1 MKRVKLLIVLASLLL
16 IVVLLI
22 PTLLVIPFTDKVDGT
37 LAEELRKQS
46 ISTEQ
51 EKPKGTTGPHV
62 EVAVYRSKEKQIEH
76 IPLEQYVIGVVAA
89 EMPADFELEALKAQ
103 ALAARTYIVKQML
116 NDQPISLPKGANVT
130 DTVMHQVY
138 YSDDELKRLW
148 GADYNWKIKKITEA
162 VQATEG
168 QIVTYNN
175 VPIEASF
182 FSTSNGYTENSE
194 AYWGNAFPYLKSVA
208 SPWDKDSPK
217 FYNQTAMSV
226 SEFEQKLGVTLPKDG
241 SVGNLLGRTPGK
253 RVEAVQINGKK
264 LTGRE
269 VRERLGLKST
279 DFTWMRKGNEIIIT
293 TKGYGHGV
301 GMSQYGAN
309 FMAKTGKTYDEIIK
323 YYYRG
328 VSISSATAFLN
339 KLTAKK

>member
-1 MKRVKLLIVLASLLL
+1 MS
-16 IVVLLI
+16 
-22 PTLLVIPFTDKVDGT
+22 
-37 LAEELRKQS
+37 
-46 ISTEQ
+46 
-51 EKPKGTTGPHV
+51 
-62 EVAVYRSKEKQIEH
+62 
-76 IPLEQYVIGVVAA
+76 
-89 EMPADFELEALKAQ
+89 
-103 ALAARTYIVKQML
+103 RTITFL
-116 NDQPISLPKGANVT
+116 SR
-130 DTVMHQVY
+130 
-138 YSDDELKRLW
+138 RL
-148 GADYNWKIKKITEA
+148 
-162 VQATEG
+162 
-168 QIVTYNN
+168 
-175 VPIEASF
+175 F